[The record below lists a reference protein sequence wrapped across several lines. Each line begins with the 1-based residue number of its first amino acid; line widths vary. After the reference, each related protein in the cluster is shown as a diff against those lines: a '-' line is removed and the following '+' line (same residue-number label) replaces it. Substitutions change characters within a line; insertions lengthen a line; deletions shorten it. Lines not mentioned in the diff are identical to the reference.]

1 MRWRAPSS
9 TTPPRTCTTS
19 SSRRGR
25 GAAADGARV
34 VSPGRALG
42 RVAAG
47 RGPDRVEGRFG
58 RRTAEGPAA
67 ARVSGTTAPKP
78 FPRRPS
84 AQWAL
89 PPGKRRRDEE
99 ALAHIATG
107 TERGAAAL
115 PRFSSLDALYS
126 ASILVDRRPRS
137 DSHGSTGLGF
147 EDGLFYD
154 DDAAPFAFTDDQA
167 PTI

>member
-1 MRWRAPSS
+1 MARTIFDDPAADLHHQQLEARSRPAPPPTVPEWYRRGGRLDELLRDAAQIEWKDDSGGEPLKDPPPPVYRAP
-9 TTPPRTCTTS
+9 PP
-19 SSRRGR
+19 
-25 GAAADGARV
+25 
-34 VSPGRALG
+34 
-42 RVAAG
+42 
-47 RGPDRVEGRFG
+47 
-58 RRTAEGPAA
+58 
-67 ARVSGTTAPKP
+67 PKP

>member
-1 MRWRAPSS
+1 MSLPFAKRWWILIHKNSDSRLGEAH
-9 TTPPRTCTTS
+9 TS
-19 SSRRGR
+19 PNGEEDHRP
-25 GAAADGARV
+25 AE
-34 VSPGRALG
+34 
-42 RVAAG
+42 VAG
-47 RGPDRVEGRFG
+47 E
-58 RRTAEGPAA
+58 A
-67 ARVSGTTAPKP
+67 ARDGDA
-78 FPRRPS
+78 
-84 AQWAL
+84 
-89 PPGKRRRDEE
+89 EE

>member
-1 MRWRAPSS
+1 M
-9 TTPPRTCTTS
+9 
-19 SSRRGR
+19 
-25 GAAADGARV
+25 
-34 VSPGRALG
+34 
-42 RVAAG
+42 
-47 RGPDRVEGRFG
+47 
-58 RRTAEGPAA
+58 
-67 ARVSGTTAPKP
+67 
-78 FPRRPS
+78 
-84 AQWAL
+84 
-89 PPGKRRRDEE
+89 
-99 ALAHIATG
+99 
-107 TERGAAAL
+107 

>member
-1 MRWRAPSS
+1 MP
-9 TTPPRTCTTS
+9 
-19 SSRRGR
+19 
-25 GAAADGARV
+25 
-34 VSPGRALG
+34 L
-42 RVAAG
+42 
-47 RGPDRVEGRFG
+47 
-58 RRTAEGPAA
+58 
-67 ARVSGTTAPKP
+67 
-78 FPRRPS
+78 
-84 AQWAL
+84 
-89 PPGKRRRDEE
+89 GKRRRDEE

>member
-1 MRWRAPSS
+1 MARTIFDDPAADLHHQQLEARSRPAPPPTVPEWYRRGGRLDELLRDAAQIEWKDDSGGEPLKDPPPPVYRAP
-9 TTPPRTCTTS
+9 PPPNPFRGGRRRS
-19 SSRRGR
+19 GRSRRQATSGT
-25 GAAADGARV
+25 
-34 VSPGRALG
+34 
-42 RVAAG
+42 
-47 RGPDRVEGRFG
+47 RGP
-58 RRTAEGPAA
+58 
-67 ARVSGTTAPKP
+67 
-78 FPRRPS
+78 
-84 AQWAL
+84 
-89 PPGKRRRDEE
+89 
-99 ALAHIATG
+99 AHIATG